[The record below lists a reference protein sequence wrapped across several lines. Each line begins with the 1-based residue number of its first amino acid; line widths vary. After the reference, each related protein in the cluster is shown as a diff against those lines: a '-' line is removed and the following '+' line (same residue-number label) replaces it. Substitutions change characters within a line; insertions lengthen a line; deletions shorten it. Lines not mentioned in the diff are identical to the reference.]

1 MIIARVLEKGF
12 VCQEDPAAFDVTL
25 AAGMVQG
32 DLCKAGLPKSIFIRE
47 VQSIR
52 IDRDHVG
59 CPGSSA
65 NRLSTALTIRP
76 TTTPVHAN
84 ALNRGARRTVLGSTT
99 AVTGTA
105 SSPPV
110 TELPAR
116 AVVDAT
122 TASSPGPA
130 TAASAG
136 AVS

>member
-59 CPGSSA
+59 ANISNKDLWISPRVLDHVGHVAGDTVHTQPGVILYLLEA
-65 NRLSTALTIRP
+65 CGLGVAFHAAGNI
-76 TTTPVHAN
+76 TPGLLFGLRCAAVGIMAGN
-84 ALNRGARRTVLGSTT
+84 AV
-99 AVTGTA
+99 
-105 SSPPV
+105 
-110 TELPAR
+110 
-116 AVVDAT
+116 
-122 TASSPGPA
+122 
-130 TAASAG
+130 
-136 AVS
+136 